1 MHSTPTEGVTCL
13 EIIQMKMMM
22 KTSKG
27 TSINHVDGF
36 LGIFNPPPPKVVTSF
51 MDGPLFIYLITVV
64 LNLRRGSSRNP
75 TGHSQRKDASKH
87 DQFDRDLHI
96 VVHTQLYVLKHTRSY
111 YDPQLAVQNA

>member
-36 LGIFNPPPPKVVTSF
+36 LGIFNPPPPCV
-51 MDGPLFIYLITVV
+51 DE
-64 LNLRRGSSRNP
+64 RGYFTNP
-75 TGHSQRKDASKH
+75 
-87 DQFDRDLHI
+87 
-96 VVHTQLYVLKHTRSY
+96 
-111 YDPQLAVQNA
+111 P

>member
-36 LGIFNPPPPKVVTSF
+36 LGIFDPPPPPCVDK
-51 MDGPLFIYLITVV
+51 
-64 LNLRRGSSRNP
+64 RG
-75 TGHSQRKDASKH
+75 
-87 DQFDRDLHI
+87 
-96 VVHTQLYVLKHTRSY
+96 V
-111 YDPQLAVQNA
+111 

>member
-36 LGIFNPPPPKVVTSF
+36 LGIFNPPPPMWTNVEFRQT
-51 MDGPLFIYLITVV
+51 PLRNHVDFHMTPPLYIKNIGMILEFLNPKNLI
-64 LNLRRGSSRNP
+64 
-75 TGHSQRKDASKH
+75 
-87 DQFDRDLHI
+87 
-96 VVHTQLYVLKHTRSY
+96 VHTRVLYV
-111 YDPQLAVQNA
+111 V